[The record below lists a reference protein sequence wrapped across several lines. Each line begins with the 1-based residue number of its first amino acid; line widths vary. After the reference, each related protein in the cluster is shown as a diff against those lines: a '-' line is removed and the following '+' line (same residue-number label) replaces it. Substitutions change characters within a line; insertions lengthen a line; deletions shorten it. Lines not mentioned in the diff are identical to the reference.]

1 MLMTA
6 LLSFASLQQPQMLI
20 SQPVSG
26 DPVIEQT
33 GKDLTVSSSWEM
45 LSVAPLSPGIKACG
59 KANYSR
65 QSCGGTGR
73 RQVLS

>member
-6 LLSFASLQQPQMLI
+6 LLSFVSLPQPQMLI

-33 GKDLTVSSSWEM
+33 EEDLTVSSPWET
-45 LSVAPLSPGIKACG
+45 LSVASLSPAPKACG